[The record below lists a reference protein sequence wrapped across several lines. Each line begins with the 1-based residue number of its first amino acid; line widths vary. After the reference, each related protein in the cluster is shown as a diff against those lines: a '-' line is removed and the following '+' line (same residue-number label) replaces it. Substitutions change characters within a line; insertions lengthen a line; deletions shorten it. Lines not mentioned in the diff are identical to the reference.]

1 MKKIILFFSVLTL
14 SFGMKAQIKTP
25 QASPF
30 QKLEQTV
37 GLTEVTL
44 EYSRPSMKG
53 RTIYGDLVPYGKIWR
68 TGANANSKIAFS
80 DPVTIGGKE
89 LKAGSY
95 AIFTK
100 PDASKW
106 DVYFYE
112 DVNNW
117 GLPEKWDDKKV
128 AAQVSVSPNPMSSN
142 IETFTMTLGDLEND
156 SAVLGIMWE
165 KTYVG
170 IPITFNTD
178 KIVSASI
185 KRAMDGP
192 NANDYYAAAIYYFES
207 GKDIQQSKAWMD
219 KALEMM
225 ENPAFYQIRQKSL
238 IYAKAGDKK
247 GAIEAAKKSL
257 ELAKAAGSADYVA
270 LNEKSLREWGAM

>member
-1 MKKIILFFSVLTL
+1 MKTIILFFSVFML
-14 SFGMKAQIKTP
+14 SYGMQSQIKTP
-25 QASPF
+25 QASPL
-30 QKLEQTV
+30 QKLEQIV
-37 GLTEVTL
+37 GLTEVSL
-44 EYSRPSMKG
+44 EYSRPSMRG
-53 RTIYGDLVPYGKIWR
+53 RRIYGDLVPYGKMWR
-68 TGANANSKIAFS
+68 TGANANSKITFS

-95 AIFTK
+95 SIFTK

-117 GLPEKWDDKKV
+117 GIPEKWDDSKV
-128 AAQVSVSPNPMSSN
+128 AAQVSISPNPLSMD
-142 IETFTMTLGDLEND
+142 IETFTMTFGNLENN

-170 IPITFNTD
+170 VPISFNTD

-185 KRAMDGP
+185 QRAMGGP
-192 NANDYYAAAIYYFES
+192 NANDYYAAAVYYFES
-207 GKDIQQSKAWMD
+207 GKDIKQAKEWID
-219 KALEMM
+219 KSLGMM
-225 ENPAFYQIRQKSL
+225 ENPAFYQVRQKSL
-238 IYAKAGDKK
+238 IYAKSGDKK
-247 GAIEAAKKSL
+247 GAIQAAKKSL
-257 ELAKAAGSADYVA
+257 ELAKAAGNSDYVA